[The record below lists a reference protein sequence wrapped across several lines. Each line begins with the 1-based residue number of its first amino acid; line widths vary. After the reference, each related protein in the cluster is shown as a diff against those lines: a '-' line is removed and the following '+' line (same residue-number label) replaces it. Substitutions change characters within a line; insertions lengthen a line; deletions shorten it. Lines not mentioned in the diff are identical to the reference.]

1 MLRTV
6 IIMLVAMNDRRN
18 DDHRQI
24 DGSTNAPQVPPI
36 RPSTQVLSYP
46 PPYYVVHRPPPPPY
60 QTKWTQF
67 VSLTYRSIFPPN
79 PTETQLECI
88 SSHGTTNFITQQ
100 DNTIQIQSDCGW
112 RNATGPRLR
121 PQTAPRRDL
130 KATKDHS
137 HLRPSLPSTTPPHH
151 SVTKMYIF
159 EYIRILSDSSTH
171 SYFIRFKNLNIFI
184 RTLFVSNFRR
194 NNISCFKAAYK

>member
-1 MLRTV
+1 MMTLVRM
-6 IIMLVAMNDRRN
+6 IILQMR
-18 DDHRQI
+18 
-24 DGSTNAPQVPPI
+24 PKFPPFVHQ
-36 RPSTQVLSYP
+36 PKSSSSPLLNHVDPACLSLLNNLFNN
-46 PPYYVVHRPPPPPY
+46 
-60 QTKWTQF
+60 TKWQYK
-67 VSLTYRSIFPPN
+67 V
-79 PTETQLECI
+79 
-88 SSHGTTNFITQQ
+88 TNFITQQ

-112 RNATGPRLR
+112 RNTTGPRLR

>member
-1 MLRTV
+1 M
-6 IIMLVAMNDRRN
+6 
-18 DDHRQI
+18 
-24 DGSTNAPQVPPI
+24 
-36 RPSTQVLSYP
+36 
-46 PPYYVVHRPPPPPY
+46 
-60 QTKWTQF
+60 
-67 VSLTYRSIFPPN
+67 
-79 PTETQLECI
+79 
-88 SSHGTTNFITQQ
+88 
-100 DNTIQIQSDCGW
+100 
-112 RNATGPRLR
+112 ATGLKLR

-194 NNISCFKAAYK
+194 NNISYFFRIYPKVSTNLHSIHNLHVFTNKPKASSVCMLCFCVLYKLFRYSFILIFLDKSYSNTHSSHYASHLILHPNNVGRRK